1 MGSVDDP
8 PEARAGTSGV
18 PLTGMEA
25 TVRDPETGRECAPD
39 EVGEFLHRGVS
50 RMAYYHGD
58 PETTAERI
66 DADGWFHTGDLV
78 RRDAAGRF
86 TFVSRLKDMLKVG
99 GENVAAAEVE
109 GRLAE
114 HPAVGV
120 VAVVAAPD
128 ARLGE
133 VAAAFVELAPAFRGA
148 DREVLGRELV
158 DHCLEALATY
168 KAPRYV
174 EFVETW
180 PMSGTKIQKGALR
193 ERIAADLTD
202 RGITEAPRLSRRHL
216 TAG

>member
-1 MGSVDDP
+1 M
-8 PEARAGTSGV
+8 
-18 PLTGMEA
+18 
-25 TVRDPETGRECAPD
+25 
-39 EVGEFLHRGVS
+39 
-50 RMAYYHGD
+50 
-58 PETTAERI
+58 
-66 DADGWFHTGDLV
+66 
-78 RRDAAGRF
+78 
-86 TFVSRLKDMLKVG
+86 
-99 GENVAAAEVE
+99 
-109 GRLAE
+109 
-114 HPAVGV
+114 
-120 VAVVAAPD
+120 AVVAAPD

-174 EFVETW
+174 EFVDTW

>member
-1 MGSVDDP
+1 V
-8 PEARAGTSGV
+8 
-18 PLTGMEA
+18 
-25 TVRDPETGRECAPD
+25 TGRECAPG

-66 DADGWFHTGDLV
+66 DAEGWFHTGDLV

-133 VAAAFVELAPAFRGA
+133 VAAAYVELTPGWRDG
-148 DREVLGRELV
+148 DRAALARELT
-158 DHCLEALATY
+158 DHCLAALATF

-174 EFVETW
+174 EFVDTW

-193 ERIAADLTD
+193 ERIAADLTA
-202 RGITEAPRLSRRHL
+202 RGVSEAPRLSRRE
-216 TAG
+216 TGTG

>member
-133 VAAAFVELAPAFRGA
+133 VAGRVRRAGAAFRGA
-148 DREVLGRELV
+148 DREVLGASSSTTAWR
-158 DHCLEALATY
+158 
-168 KAPRYV
+168 R
-174 EFVETW
+174 
-180 PMSGTKIQKGALR
+180 
-193 ERIAADLTD
+193 
-202 RGITEAPRLSRRHL
+202 SRR
-216 TAG
+216 TRRRATSSSSTPGPCPARRSRRGRCARGSRPT